1 LFRRVKRGG
10 GYAAIKGRLDFDA
23 YKDTYRDEVER
34 SISFI
39 GRDLDFFTELKAHV
53 LLRIA
58 RELLEDTKSLTALD
72 VGCGVGS
79 TDSLLA
85 PNFRELYGVDVAQQV
100 VDVAARRNPSV
111 AYSVCDTSA
120 LPFDDDVF
128 DLVFAINVFH
138 HVQPPE
144 RLPLFKELARVAGD
158 RGLVTVFEHNPL
170 NPLTRLAVDR
180 CEFDVDAV
188 LISNRELTRM
198 FKLAGLQP
206 LERSYIVFFPWR
218 GRLLRAIERQLSW
231 LPFGAQH
238 VVAGRSLSFAPIT
251 QAG

>member
-1 LFRRVKRGG
+1 MSLR
-10 GYAAIKGRLDFDA
+10 
-23 YKDTYRDEVER
+23 
-34 SISFI
+34 
-39 GRDLDFFTELKAHV
+39 FF
-53 LLRIA
+53 
-58 RELLEDTKSLTALD
+58 KS
-72 VGCGVGS
+72 S
-79 TDSLLA
+79 
-85 PNFRELYGVDVAQQV
+85 
-100 VDVAARRNPSV
+100 
-111 AYSVCDTSA
+111 
-120 LPFDDDVF
+120 
-128 DLVFAINVFH
+128 
-138 HVQPPE
+138 
-144 RLPLFKELARVAGD
+144 
-158 RGLVTVFEHNPL
+158 
-170 NPLTRLAVDR
+170 LAVDR